1 MKILAILKVKLRVNW
16 ENLPLSRYEP
26 MSFRKTLKGPEPLSP
41 WQNTNPFVR
50 FGHSWSGTGRFPDSE
65 LRGWFDEFLFFF
77 GLTPFQWRWFVS
89 RCQAPLPGP
98 ARPLGRTAGAGQQ
111 GAKNWKKNW
120 PHDWLI
126 KKKTCHWDIRLNS
139 VRKSCSIVSLGE
151 KNHLWWHTYRYL
163 NSTIGSAIV
172 SSRVSTKDRVHG
184 SFGSQFLF
192 LVGV

>member
-1 MKILAILKVKLRVNW
+1 MLPVTILGLKKQFWAQHFIMVVRNMKILAILKVKLRVNW

-26 MSFRKTLKGPEPLSP
+26 MSFRKTLKGPGPLSP
-41 WQNTNPFVR
+41 SQNTNPFVR

-126 KKKTCHWDIRLNS
+126 KKNLSLRH
-139 VRKSCSIVSLGE
+139 SI
-151 KNHLWWHTYRYL
+151 KFR
-163 NSTIGSAIV
+163 
-172 SSRVSTKDRVHG
+172 
-184 SFGSQFLF
+184 
-192 LVGV
+192 